1 MTTFYF
7 ILAFAL
13 VILAIC
19 VAAMGK
25 LATAV
30 FIVALIWVGFGRRK

>member
-1 MTTFYF
+1 MTTFYTL
-7 ILAFAL
+7 LAFVL
-13 VILAIC
+13 VVLAIC

-30 FIVALIWVGFGRRK
+30 FIAALIWVGFGRGR